1 MLDLIA
7 ALFSIFKQP
16 NQNLQPLEVFP
27 WEDTKVFD
35 LPTIQ
40 NDSTTQKAIERYLLD
55 LTNAGL
61 DSKKQGVWI
70 QSDWSTPVSNQ
81 GKIPLPAASLTKI
94 ATTLAALNKWGAK
107 HQFKTNI
114 YYSGELS
121 NGIIS
126 GDLII
131 SGSGDPLFVWEEAIS
146 LGNTLTELGIT
157 EIQGDILVTDQFYM
171 NFRDQPRTAGK
182 LFKQA
187 LDHKQWQP
195 EVTKQYL
202 QMPLETKQPAIEV
215 TGEVEIIPQVP
226 ASATLLLRHKSLPLA
241 EILRQMNIYSNN
253 KMAQILADLIGSPRQ
268 IAKSSAGIANFPE
281 AEIQL
286 INGSGLGEE
295 NRISARAA
303 CQMLIAI
310 NRLLEKEEL
319 NIADLFP
326 TSGRDIV
333 GTVQDRG
340 FPLNTT
346 VKTGTLNT
354 VSALGGVIPTENRGN
369 VYFTIINY
377 GSRIKYFRQQQDQIL
392 NELVQTW
399 QISPDKTISVQ
410 ANNWRLG
417 DPQRNEY

>member
-1 MLDLIA
+1 MLDLFA

-27 WEDTKVFD
+27 WENTKIFD

-40 NDSTTQKAIERYLLD
+40 NNLITQTAIERYLVD

-61 DSKKQGVWI
+61 DPEKQGIWV

-81 GKIPLPAASLTKI
+81 GKTPLPAASLTKI

-107 HQFKTNI
+107 HQFTTNI
-114 YYSGELS
+114 YHSGEVS
-121 NGIIS
+121 NGVIF

-131 SGSGDPLFVWEEAIS
+131 AGSGDPLFVWEEAIA
-146 LGNTLTELGIT
+146 LGNALAELGIT
-157 EIQGDILVTDQFYM
+157 KIQGNILVTDQFYM
-171 NFRDQPRTAGK
+171 NFRDQSAMAGK
-182 LFKQA
+182 LFKQS

-195 EVTKQYL
+195 EITQHYL
-202 QMPLETKQPAIEV
+202 KMPLETKQPAIEV
-215 TGEVEIIPQVP
+215 IGKVETVRQVP
-226 ASATLLLRHKSLPLA
+226 ASNTLLLRHRSLPLA

-253 KMAQILADLIGSPRQ
+253 KMAQILADLVGSPRQ
-268 IAKSSAGIANFPE
+268 IAESSARIANFPE

-295 NRISARAA
+295 NRISPRAV
-303 CQMLIAI
+303 CQMLIVI
-310 NRLLEKEEL
+310 DRLLKEDNQ
-319 NIADLFP
+319 NISDLFP
-326 TSGRDIV
+326 TSGRDTV

-340 FPLNTT
+340 LPLNTS
-346 VKTGTLNT
+346 VKTGTLNS
-354 VSALGGVIPTENRGN
+354 VSALGGIIPTEDKGN

-377 GSRIKYFRQQQDQIL
+377 GARIKYFRQQQDQIL

-399 QISPDKTISVQ
+399 QVSPTKTTSVQ
-410 ANNWRLG
+410 ASHWRLG
-417 DPQRNEY
+417 DPNRNEY